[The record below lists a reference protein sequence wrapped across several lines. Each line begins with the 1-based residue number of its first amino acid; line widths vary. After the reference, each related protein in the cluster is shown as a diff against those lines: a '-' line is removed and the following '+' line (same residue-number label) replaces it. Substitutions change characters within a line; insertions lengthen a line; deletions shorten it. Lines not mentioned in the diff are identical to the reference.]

1 MSQVMSRILECSNLC
16 PGMPDGMFQYKKSQF
31 RYIFEDLG
39 MENVVIFYSHL
50 EKFAAIWY
58 FSLPVNTYVIWSF
71 WYAIGFDGS

>member
-1 MSQVMSRILECSNLC
+1 
-16 PGMPDGMFQYKKSQF
+16 MPDGMFQYKKSQF

-71 WYAIGFDGS
+71 WYIFPLCCTNENLATLVMSDI